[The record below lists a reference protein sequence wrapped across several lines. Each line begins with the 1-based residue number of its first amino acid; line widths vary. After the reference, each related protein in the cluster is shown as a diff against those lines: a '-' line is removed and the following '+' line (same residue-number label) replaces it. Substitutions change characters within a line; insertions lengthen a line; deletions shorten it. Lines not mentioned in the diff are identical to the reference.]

1 MCEDIKEVLRIRT
14 SKDRQHNGH
23 KILNGYSES
32 VHQRTDNTMATR
44 YQMCTQN
51 PYIKGQTTQWPQD
64 TKGVIRS
71 RTSKDRQHNGHKIP
85 NGYSE
90 SVHQRRNNT
99 MATRYQMGTQ
109 NPYIRGQTTQWPQ
122 DTKEVLRIRT
132 SKDRQHNGHKIPKGY
147 SESVHQRTDNTMAT
161 RYQMGTQ
168 NRTSKD
174 RQHNGRK
181 IPNVYSESVHQRT
194 DNTMATRYQR
204 SNQKPYIK
212 GQTTQWPQDTKWV
225 LRIRTSKDRQ
235 HNGHKIPN
243 GYSESVHQ
251 RTDNTM
257 ATRYQR
263 GTQNPYI
270 KGQTTQWLQDTKG
283 VLRIRTSKNRQHNDH
298 KIPKGYSES
307 VHQRTDNT
315 MATRYQMGTQN
326 PYIKGQTTQWPQDTK
341 GVLRIRTSKDRQH
354 NDHKIPNWYSE
365 SVHQRTDNTMATRYQ
380 MSTQNP
386 YIKGQTTQ
394 WPQDTKGVLRIR
406 TSKDRQHNG
415 HKIPK
420 RYSESVH
427 QRTDNTM
434 ATRYQM
440 GTQNPYIKGQTT
452 QWPQDTKGQTTIY
465 KTYIRKTKD
474 QHNDNTI
481 PTKNRGWTQV
491 THLFFQNVLRNDTST
506 DLA

>member
-168 NRTSKD
+168 NPYIKGQTTQWPQDTKGVIRSHTSKD
-174 RQHNGRK
+174 RQHNGHK
-181 IPNVYSESVHQRT
+181 IPNGYSESVHQRT
-194 DNTMATRYQR
+194 DNTMATRYQMGTQNPYIKEQTTQWPQDTKEVLR
-204 SNQKPYIK
+204 IRTSKDRQHNGYKIPKGYSESVHQRTDNTMTTRYQRGTQNPYIK

-235 HNGHKIPN
+235 HNGHKIPKW
-243 GYSESVHQ
+243 YSESVHQ

-257 ATRYQR
+257 TTRYQ
-263 GTQNPYI
+263 I
-270 KGQTTQWLQDTKG
+270 
-283 VLRIRTSKNRQHNDH
+283 
-298 KIPKGYSES
+298 
-307 VHQRTDNT
+307 
-315 MATRYQMGTQN
+315 GTQN

-341 GVLRIRTSKDRQH
+341 
-354 NDHKIPNWYSE
+354 
-365 SVHQRTDNTMATRYQ
+365 
-380 MSTQNP
+380 
-386 YIKGQTTQ
+386 
-394 WPQDTKGVLRIR
+394 
-406 TSKDRQHNG
+406 
-415 HKIPK
+415 
-420 RYSESVH
+420 
-427 QRTDNTM
+427 
-434 ATRYQM
+434 
-440 GTQNPYIKGQTT
+440 
-452 QWPQDTKGQTTIY
+452 
-465 KTYIRKTKD
+465 
-474 QHNDNTI
+474 
-481 PTKNRGWTQV
+481 
-491 THLFFQNVLRNDTST
+491 
-506 DLA
+506 